1 LPLCEFFCIH
11 PAYILGTKE
20 SKTNNDLNRG
30 STATIIRTPFVHT
43 LKDFKGEFLYN
54 TADVAIWTTVELG
67 ITATAANI
75 ATLRPLLSSL
85 RAHFG
90 VASTTATGSKP
101 FGNTYSRSGANKRS
115 KRLDVE
121 DQTLVTLDELR
132 AGGQDKGT
140 TNVVIAAGGSY
151 EHELPPLPSPGLGHA
166 WKTREVVQSV
176 EIRTSLSEGS
186 DGSSVKEEDER
197 RINAG
202 GSRVEGAVKKTGSS
216 AGRLGLGLRGR
227 QDTMNELPEG
237 AKATTPY
244 ERL

>member
-1 LPLCEFFCIH
+1 V
-11 PAYILGTKE
+11 
-20 SKTNNDLNRG
+20 NRG

-75 ATLRPLLSSL
+75 ATLRPLLSSF

-90 VASTTATGSKP
+90 IASTTTGSKP
-101 FGNTYSRSGANKRS
+101 FGNTFSKSGNKRS
-115 KRLDVE
+115 RRMDVE

-140 TNVVIAAGGSY
+140 TEVVIAGGY

-197 RINAG
+197 RINGRGNGVGASRTG
-202 GSRVEGAVKKTGSS
+202 GSGAV
-216 AGRLGLGLRGR
+216 RLNMGLRGR
-227 QDTMNELPEG
+227 QDTITHPSEG
-237 AKATTPY
+237 ARATTPY